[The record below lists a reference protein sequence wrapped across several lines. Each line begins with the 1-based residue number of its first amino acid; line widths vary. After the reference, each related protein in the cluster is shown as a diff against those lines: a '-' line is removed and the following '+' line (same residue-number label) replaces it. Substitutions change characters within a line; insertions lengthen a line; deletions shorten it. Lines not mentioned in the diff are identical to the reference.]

1 MEIKALDNVC
11 SNYYTVRPNFF
22 DFLEADVSK
31 IFGEKGAFI
40 VFNIINS
47 QKEEDELY
55 IEKIFRLMRSA
66 ISAYANVYGFIL
78 GTNDIIITFPN
89 YNFADIEKISFKVEA
104 SFGNIMN
111 SMENSHI
118 QLNKFI
124 MKYNQEIKAVE
135 DFYELLF
142 NNAIKLEENREASR
156 KNIKRLIHMFTNNIR
171 NTLHSY
177 KYANELAFID
187 DVSGISN
194 HRAGK
199 LFLSKL
205 MEEHKENRKG
215 FGIMFIDGDNL
226 KRYNNISYEAGNQM
240 IRNLS
245 NIIKSSIRSE
255 DKVFRWLSGDEF
267 VVILREIDEQNTLK
281 LAERVRRA
289 VEVQTKNYIYPTT
302 ISIGVTHYPSAGKTF
317 NDVINRA
324 EKANAYAKSIGKNRV
339 IKWKASLED

>member
-1 MEIKALDNVC
+1 MEIKAFDNVYG
-11 SNYYTVRPNFF
+11 NYSSLRPNFF

-31 IFGEKGAFI
+31 IFGKKGAFI
-40 VFNIINS
+40 VFNISNS
-47 QKEEDELY
+47 KKEEDELY
-55 IEKIFRLMRSA
+55 IENIFKLIRNV
-66 ISAYANVYGFIL
+66 ISTYSNIYGFII
-78 GTNDIIITFPN
+78 GINDIIITFPN
-89 YNFADIEKISFKVEA
+89 YNFADIERISFKVEA
-104 SFGNIMN
+104 SLNNIMN
-111 SMENSHI
+111 TQENSHMN
-118 QLNKFI
+118 LNKFVLQ
-124 MKYNQEIKAVE
+124 YNQEITSVE

-142 NNAIKLEENREASR
+142 NNAIKLEENKEVSR
-156 KNIKRLIHMFTNNIR
+156 KKIKRIIHMLTNNIR
-171 NTLHSY
+171 NTVHSY

-187 DVSGISN
+187 DVSGVSN

-205 MEEHKENRKG
+205 IEEYIESRKG

-226 KRYNNISYEAGNQM
+226 KRYNNVSYEAGNQM

-245 NIIKSSIRSE
+245 TIIKSSIRSE

-302 ISIGVTHYPSAGKTF
+302 ISVGVAHYPSDGKTLS
-317 NDVINRA
+317 DLLNRA
-324 EKANAYAKSIGKNRV
+324 EKANSYAKSIGKNRV
-339 IKWKASLED
+339 IKWNNSMVD

>member
-1 MEIKALDNVC
+1 MEIKAFDNVYG
-11 SNYYTVRPNFF
+11 NYCRVRPNFF
-22 DFLEADVSK
+22 DFLEADVCK

-40 VFNIINS
+40 VFNIFNS
-47 QKEEDELY
+47 QKEEDDLY
-55 IEKIFRLMRSA
+55 IENIFRLMRSV
-66 ISAYANVYGFIL
+66 ISAYPNVYGFIL

-89 YNFADIEKISFKVEA
+89 YNFSDIEKISNKVEA
-104 SFGNIMN
+104 SLNNIIN
-111 SMENSHI
+111 TEENTHI

-124 MKYNQEIKAVE
+124 LQYNKEIESVE

-142 NNAIKLEENREASR
+142 NNAIKLEENKEASR
-156 KNIKRLIHMFTNNIR
+156 KKIKRIIHMFTNNIR

-205 MEEHKENRKG
+205 MEEHIENRKG

-226 KRYNNISYEAGNQM
+226 KRYNNISYDAGNQM

-245 NIIKSSIRSE
+245 SIIKGSIRSE

-267 VVILREIDEQNTLK
+267 VVILREIDELNTLK

-289 VEVQTKNYIYPTT
+289 VEIQTKNYIYPTT
-302 ISIGVTHYPSAGKTF
+302 ISVGVTHFPSDGKTF

-339 IKWKASLED
+339 IKWNGSMGE

>member
-1 MEIKALDNVC
+1 MEIRAVDNVYG
-11 SNYYTVRPNFF
+11 NYSSVSPNFF
-22 DFLEADVSK
+22 DFLEADISK

-40 VFNIINS
+40 VFNVSNS
-47 QKEEDELY
+47 KNENDELY
-55 IEKIFRLMRSA
+55 IESVFKLIRNV
-66 ISAYANVYGFIL
+66 ISKYSSVYGFIL

-89 YNFADIEKISFKVEA
+89 YNFTDIEKISYKVEV
-104 SFGNIMN
+104 SLNNIMKTI
-111 SMENSHI
+111 EKPYL
-118 QLNKFI
+118 QLNKFTL
-124 MKYNQEIKAVE
+124 KYNQNINSVE

-142 NNAIKLEENREASR
+142 DNVMKQEESKEVSRVKLKSIIN
-156 KNIKRLIHMFTNNIR
+156 MFTNNIR
-171 NTLHSY
+171 NTLRSY

-205 MEEHKENRKG
+205 MEEYVESRKG
-215 FGIMFIDGDNL
+215 FAIMFIDGDNL

-245 NIIKSSIRSE
+245 SIIKSSIRRE

-267 VVILREIDEQNTLK
+267 VVVLREIDGQDISK
-281 LAERVRRA
+281 LAERVRRS
-289 VEVQTKNYIYPTT
+289 VEMQTKNYIYPTT
-302 ISIGVTHYPSAGKTF
+302 ISVGVTHYPSDGETF
-317 NDVINRA
+317 NDLINKA

-339 IKWKASLED
+339 IKWNSSMFN

>member
-1 MEIKALDNVC
+1 MEIKAFDDVYSNC
-11 SNYYTVRPNFF
+11 SSVRPNFF
-22 DFLEADVSK
+22 DFLEADISK

-40 VFNIINS
+40 VFNVYNS
-47 QKEEDELY
+47 KNENDELY
-55 IEKIFRLMRSA
+55 IESIFKLVRNV
-66 ISAYANVYGFIL
+66 ISTYSNVYGFIL

-89 YNFADIEKISFKVEA
+89 YNLTDIEKISCKVEV
-104 SFGNIMN
+104 SLNNIMKII
-111 SMENSHI
+111 EKPYL
-118 QLNKFI
+118 QLNKFTL
-124 MKYNQEIKAVE
+124 KYNQNINSVE

-142 NNAIKLEENREASR
+142 DNVMKQEESKEVSRVKLKS
-156 KNIKRLIHMFTNNIR
+156 IIHMFTNNIR

-205 MEEHKENRKG
+205 IEEYMENRKG
-215 FGIMFIDGDNL
+215 FAIMFIDGDNL

-245 NIIKSSIRSE
+245 TIIKSSIRCE

-267 VVILREIDEQNTLK
+267 VVILKDIDGQNTLK
-281 LAERVRRA
+281 LAERVRKA
-289 VEVQTKNYIYPTT
+289 VQVQTKNYIYPTT
-302 ISIGVTHYPSAGKTF
+302 ISVGVTHYPSDGKNV
-317 NDVINRA
+317 NDLINRA

-339 IKWKASLED
+339 IKWNSSMAD